1 MRQDQ
6 FEKMQ
11 TLHER
16 LTDLFL
22 DEADPQKWPGIGID
36 LAAMDKQTRGDRYWS
51 KKNAV
56 ATIALM
62 QRIQSLVDV
71 VRERSAG
78 GEDAP
83 TAVTDPQEDLDAE
96 VDAAEKEAKRVL
108 ARMQDP
114 AAKAEFDRRI
124 HGKT

>member
-6 FEKMQ
+6 FEKLQ
-11 TLHER
+11 VLHER

-22 DEADPQKWPGIGID
+22 DEADPGQWPGSGIA
-36 LAAMDKQTRGDRYWS
+36 LVSMDKNTRGDRYWS

-71 VRERSAG
+71 VRERSAAG
-78 GEDAP
+78 DDAP
-83 TAVTDPQEDLDAE
+83 EAVTQPQEDLDADIE
-96 VDAAEKEAKRVL
+96 AAEREAKKLLSGV
-108 ARMQDP
+108 QNS
-114 AAKAEFDRRI
+114 AAKAAFDKRV

>member
-6 FEKMQ
+6 FEKLQ
-11 TLHER
+11 ALHES

-22 DEADPQKWPGIGID
+22 DEADPKQWPGAGIA
-36 LAAMDKQTRGDRYWS
+36 LVSMDKNTRGDRYWS

-71 VRERSAG
+71 VRERSAAG
-78 GEDAP
+78 DDAP
-83 TAVTDPQEDLDAE
+83 EAVTQPQEDLDADIE
-96 VDAAEKEAKRVL
+96 AAEREAKKLLSGV
-108 ARMQDP
+108 QNS
-114 AAKAEFDRRI
+114 AAKAAFNKRV